1 MFHFQNSLNTNN
13 LSSTALY
20 HESKTTEEWENT
32 KVEADMEVY
41 IWNNNKS
48 KQTSS
53 DIINWKLTTKVEPS
67 AEYVNSVEQLIN
79 EGEND
84 YNLEKYKSQV
94 VQMLGLK
101 QQS

>member
-1 MFHFQNSLNTNN
+1 MNTNN
-13 LSSTALY
+13 YVSTALY
-20 HESKTTEEWENT
+20 HESKTNEEWENT

-41 IWNNNKS
+41 VWNNNKS

-53 DIINWKLTTKVEPS
+53 DIINWKLTDNTKVEPS

-84 YNLEKYKSQV
+84 YNLEKYKSHV